1 MSNFLNDFCSIGLS
15 FKYDSF
21 RLLYFG
27 VSLLVFILC
36 SVFATDHLKG
46 KKKNTRFVIS
56 WIVTFLC
63 TVGLLF
69 SGDFF
74 TLFMFFEIM
83 SLASTIWVFQAE
95 TPESDYAGRVY
106 LRISVLC
113 GLVMLYGIF
122 LVFVTFGTLDL
133 EKLTKT
139 SQGAPLS
146 LKLLPCILISI
157 GFAAK
162 AGAFVFHV
170 WLPRAYTE
178 AVAPGT
184 AFLSAILSKAGII
197 GMILTSSAL
206 GLLRSEVWGN
216 ILLVFGACTMVTGAV
231 LAIFNRHLKRT
242 IACSSLSQIGF
253 ILTGLACMV
262 LEPDGIAYTGTVL
275 HMLNHTFIKT
285 ALFILAGSVYS
296 ATGTYDLNELKGCGR
311 KNYISMGIFAVCA
324 ASLAGIPG
332 FSGFVSKNMM
342 HEALDAIAE
351 ESSLAAFVSVV
362 FTLTGGLTLCYMLKL
377 FICLFVEK
385 KAATGNV
392 IYDEKKGMGS
402 NLIMALIPAVIVF
415 VSGFW
420 TLFKKLPS
428 LAVLEEYD
436 TSAKYPDFT
445 EAVSLKLFTPGVL
458 LTTFI
463 SLAVGTG
470 AYFLFVRVMMIRKEG
485 TETSYKTGLPAW
497 VDLERYVYRPVFMYF
512 LPFVLAF
519 TARLFDKITDLI
531 IYFFRKKIFKPLKR
545 RKPVAGGNTFSYA
558 LGTALDRIFGR
569 RRKPGKVSYVTSLA
583 LFNEQTAA
591 IARMIER
598 SLSLSML
605 LFSTGLVITFIY
617 MLFK

>member
-1 MSNFLNDFCSIGLS
+1 M
-15 FKYDSF
+15 YDNF

-27 VSLLVFILC
+27 VSLFVFILC
-36 SVFATDHLKG
+36 SVFATDNLKG
-46 KKKNTRFVIS
+46 CKKNKRFVIS
-56 WIVTFLC
+56 WVITFLC
-63 TVGLLF
+63 TAGLLF
-69 SGDFF
+69 AGDLF
-74 TLFMFFEIM
+74 TCFMFFEIM
-83 SLASTIWVFQAE
+83 SLASTVWVFQAE
-95 TPESDYAGRVY
+95 TPGSDYAGRVY
-106 LRISVLC
+106 LRISVAC
-113 GLVMLYGIF
+113 GLVMLYGLF
-122 LVFVTFGTLDL
+122 LVFDSFKTLDIQR
-133 EKLTKT
+133 LTEIT
-139 SQGAPLS
+139 ATAPLS
-146 LKLLPCILISI
+146 IKLLPCILISV
-157 GFAAK
+157 GFGAK
-162 AGAFVFHV
+162 AGAFLLHV
-170 WLPRAYTE
+170 WLPGAYTE
-178 AVAPGT
+178 AVVPGT

-197 GMILTSSAL
+197 GIIMTSSAL
-206 GLLRSEVWGN
+206 GLLGSEAWGN
-216 ILLVFGACTMVTGAV
+216 ILLVFGACTMVTGAI

-296 ATGTYDLNELKGCGR
+296 STGTYDLNELRGCGR
-311 KNYISMGIFAVCA
+311 NNPISMGIFAVCA

-332 FSGFVSKNMM
+332 FSGFISKNMM

-377 FICLFVEK
+377 FICLFIEK
-385 KAATGNV
+385 APEGSKV
-392 IYDEKKGMGS
+392 SYDEKTGMFK
-402 NLIMALIPAVIVF
+402 NLFMALIPAAIVF
-415 VSGFW
+415 VLGIASP
-420 TLFKKLPS
+420 LFKKIPS
-428 LAVLEEYD
+428 LAVMAEYEKAAGKLD
-436 TSAKYPDFT
+436 LA
-445 EAVSLKLFTPGVL
+445 EAAGLRLLTPAVL
-458 LTTFI
+458 LTTFVSI
-463 SLAVGTG
+463 AFGTG
-470 AYFLFVRVMMIRKEG
+470 AYYLFVRVIMIKKDGAYRK
-485 TETSYKTGLPAW
+485 GLPSW

-519 TARLFDKITDLI
+519 AARLFDKITDLI

-545 RKPVAGGNTFSYA
+545 RKPVAGVNTFSYA
-558 LGTALDRIFGR
+558 LGTVLDRIFGR